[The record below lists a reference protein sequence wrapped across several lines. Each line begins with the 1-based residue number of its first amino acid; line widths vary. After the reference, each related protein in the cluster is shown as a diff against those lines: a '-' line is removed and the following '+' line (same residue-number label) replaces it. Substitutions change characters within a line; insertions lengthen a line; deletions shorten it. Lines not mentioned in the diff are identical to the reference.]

1 MLVKIAWAIVAD
13 GTLFKGAFVVF
24 CETQEGALEKA
35 RAALGQEGN
44 AANFTVKAV
53 SQADCLDIGR
63 SEYPADRSKGTN
75 IPHVSAPPE
84 FTSRSRFL
92 FDLAARANVIAEDEE
107 SAFRKLGHSLAGK
120 EVFSVKYLRTT
131 VSSSE
136 PYEALSNYER
146 HLIEK
151 QFRSIRVA
159 ST

>member
-1 MLVKIAWAIVAD
+1 MLVKVAWAIVAD
-13 GTLFKGAFVVF
+13 GTLFKGAFAVF
-24 CETQEGALEKA
+24 SETQEGAVEKA

-44 AANFTVKAV
+44 AATFTVKDMT
-53 SQADCLDIGR
+53 QTDCLDMGR
-63 SEYPADRSKGTN
+63 SEYPADGSKGTK
-75 IPHVSAPPE
+75 IPHVSTPPE
-84 FTSRSRFL
+84 FAARDRFL

-107 SAFRKLGHSLAGK
+107 SAFRKMGHALVGK
-120 EVFSVKYLRTT
+120 EVLSVKYLRTT

-151 QFRSIRVA
+151 QFRSIRVS